1 VNVEPT
7 PARSSP
13 RSGPVAPNTPPA
25 SDRFADGDNCRAAV
39 ALVKFTM
46 GPRRS
51 SLGMTGIALQ
61 EEADA
66 NGPVLSLMADL
77 EDERYHLR
85 RRLEGVVARPTL
97 LGPEAGKPD
106 LPVPA
111 QPEVELTTGDP
122 EKAARLTDVPG
133 DLAAEAKRLQI
144 QSVGVSD
151 PNELDGALA
160 TMTGER
166 LGALLVLQDLMLQ
179 AHRRQIVDFV
189 ARNRLPAMY
198 ERKTWVDAGGLMSYG
213 VSFPDNFR
221 RAATYVDKILRG
233 SKPAD
238 LPVEHPTKFELIIN
252 MKTAR
257 ALGLTIPQ
265 SILLRA
271 DQVLQ

>member
-1 VNVEPT
+1 VTWGT
-7 PARSSP
+7 PAARAAKAATKTIPIVTAALTDPVGTGLVASLARP
-13 RSGPVAPNTPPA
+13 GGNLTGVTSGGAELSGKSLEPLTELAPGVKRIAVLWNPANPIQPVAF
-25 SDRFADGDNCRAAV
+25 R
-39 ALVKFTM
+39 
-46 GPRRS
+46 
-51 SLGMTGIALQ
+51 
-61 EEADA
+61 EAQ
-66 NGPVLSLMADL
+66 V
-77 EDERYHLR
+77 
-85 RRLEGVVARPTL
+85 
-97 LGPEAGKPD
+97 
-106 LPVPA
+106 
-111 QPEVELTTGDP
+111 
-122 EKAARLTDVPG
+122 
-133 DLAAEAKRLQI
+133 AAEAKRLQI

>member
-1 VNVEPT
+1 LQLSGS
-7 PARSSP
+7 AADP
-13 RSGPVAPNTPPA
+13 RPLFP
-25 SDRFADGDNCRAAV
+25 DR
-39 ALVKFTM
+39 L
-46 GPRRS
+46 
-51 SLGMTGIALQ
+51 
-61 EEADA
+61 
-66 NGPVLSLMADL
+66 
-77 EDERYHLR
+77 
-85 RRLEGVVARPTL
+85 
-97 LGPEAGKPD
+97 
-106 LPVPA
+106 
-111 QPEVELTTGDP
+111 
-122 EKAARLTDVPG
+122 
-133 DLAAEAKRLQI
+133 LAAEAKRLQI

-179 AHRRQIVDFV
+179 AHQRQIVGFV